1 MCFLMDPVLGEK
13 NCYVQFPQRFDGI
26 DQHDRYSNHNVVFFD
41 INMKGL
47 DGIQGPIYVGT
58 GCVFR
63 RHALYGYD
71 APTATKPP
79 SKTCNCW
86 PMTCCLCCRSKRKCL
101 KAKKKQENQKKV
113 KCRDAS
119 KKVHALEVT
128 EIGKENAILVPQEKF
143 EKRFGQ
149 SQAFLA
155 STLQESGEA
164 CRFDMLKS
172 LDDCMHVLSCG
183 LVGFTDLSLRISS
196 QASRCIATVGGLFT
210 ACRGDQHSRDQLLS
224 ILPTVSIKF

>member
-1 MCFLMDPVLGEK
+1 
-13 NCYVQFPQRFDGI
+13 
-26 DQHDRYSNHNVVFFD
+26 
-41 INMKGL
+41 MKGL

-86 PMTCCLCCRSKRKCL
+86 PMSCCLCCGSERKCL

-113 KCRDAS
+113 KCGDAS

-128 EIGKENAILVPQEKF
+128 GEL
-143 EKRFGQ
+143 
-149 SQAFLA
+149 FLLLF
-155 STLQESGEA
+155 SFLP
-164 CRFDMLKS
+164 
-172 LDDCMHVLSCG
+172 
-183 LVGFTDLSLRISS
+183 SS
-196 QASRCIATVGGLFT
+196 FIIMFSKVFMETNSHT
-210 ACRGDQHSRDQLLS
+210 S
-224 ILPTVSIKF
+224 

>member
-41 INMKGL
+41 VRMAWTHHNFTRRQISWYSEHVSPNFSVQINMKGL

-86 PMTCCLCCRSKRKCL
+86 PMTCCLCCRSKRKCS

-128 EIGKENAILVPQEKF
+128 GELFLLLFSLFPFSFVIMFSK
-143 EKRFGQ
+143 
-149 SQAFLA
+149 AFMETN
-155 STLQESGEA
+155 SHTS
-164 CRFDMLKS
+164 
-172 LDDCMHVLSCG
+172 
-183 LVGFTDLSLRISS
+183 
-196 QASRCIATVGGLFT
+196 
-210 ACRGDQHSRDQLLS
+210 
-224 ILPTVSIKF
+224 